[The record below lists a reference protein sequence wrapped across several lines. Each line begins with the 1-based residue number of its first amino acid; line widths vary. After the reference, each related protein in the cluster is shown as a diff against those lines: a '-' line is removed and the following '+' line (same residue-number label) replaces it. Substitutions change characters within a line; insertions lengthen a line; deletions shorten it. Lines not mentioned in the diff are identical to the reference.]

1 MRTSLPEVYSIGHA
15 AQLTGVP
22 AATLR
27 VWERRYGLVRPQR
40 SEGGYRLYDE
50 HALQVLRAMSSLVAA
65 GWSPRTAAAHL
76 LAGASAPDGPRAVA
90 PAAPPAGSGPAL
102 DTTTLAQGA
111 VDLDRE
117 AVAAALDAAFAAADL
132 EQVVDEWLMPSLE
145 VVGSWWRDGL
155 VDVAGEHVVSAAV
168 ERRLGATLDAVTT
181 PVRGPLVAVGLAR
194 GSLHQLGVLAFAVA
208 LRRLGVDVVYLGAD
222 LPPQSW
228 VGLVRAQP
236 PAAVVIGAPM
246 ATDVIAVR
254 ETVDAL
260 RAARPQLPVFVGGSA
275 QDEVGH
281 GTRALGHAIQR
292 ASRDLVDALG
302 DAPSGAAPA

>member
-1 MRTSLPEVYSIGHA
+1 MRTSLPGVYTIGHA

-27 VWERRYGLVRPQR
+27 VWERRYGLVRPER

-50 HALQVLRAMSSLVAA
+50 HALQVLRAMSALVAA

-76 LAGASAPDGPRAVA
+76 LAGAEAPDGPRPAA
-90 PAAPPAGSGPAL
+90 PAAPPAGSASW
-102 DTTTLAQGA
+102 DTTALAQGA

-117 AVAAALDAAFAAADL
+117 AVSAALDTAFAATDL
-132 EQVVDEWLMPSLE
+132 EQVLDEWLMPSLE
-145 VVGSWWRDGL
+145 AVGSWWRDGL

-168 ERRLGATLDAVTT
+168 ERRLGATLDAVSV
-181 PVRGPLVAVGLAR
+181 PARGPLVAVGLAR
-194 GSLHQLGVLAFAVA
+194 GSLHELGVLAFAVA

-228 VGLVRAQP
+228 VSMIRARP

-246 ATDVIAVR
+246 VTDVIAIR

-281 GTRALGHAIQR
+281 GTRALGHTMRR
-292 ASRDLVDALG
+292 ASRTLVDALG
-302 DAPSGAAPA
+302 AGTARAPA

>member
-1 MRTSLPEVYSIGHA
+1 MYSIGHA

-27 VWERRYGLVRPQR
+27 VWERRYGLVRPER

-50 HALQVLRAMSSLVAA
+50 HALQVLRAMSALVAA
-65 GWSPRTAAAHL
+65 GWAPRTAAAHL
-76 LAGASAPDGPRAVA
+76 LAGAEAFDGPR
-90 PAAPPAGSGPAL
+90 PAAPSDPPAASTPW
-102 DTTTLAQGA
+102 DTAALAQGA

-117 AVAAALDAAFAAADL
+117 AVSAALDTAFASPDL
-132 EQVVDEWLMPSLE
+132 EQVLDEWLMPSLE
-145 VVGSWWRDGL
+145 RVGSWWRDGL

-168 ERRLGATLDAVTT
+168 ERRLGATLDAV
-181 PVRGPLVAVGLAR
+181 PVPARGPLVAVGLAR
-194 GSLHQLGVLAFAVA
+194 GSLHELGVLAFAVA

-228 VGLVRAQP
+228 VSLVRARP

-246 ATDVIAVR
+246 VTDVIAVR

-281 GTRALGHAIQR
+281 GTRTLGHGMRR
-292 ASRDLVDALG
+292 ASRTLVEELG
-302 DAPSGAAPA
+302 AGAAPA